1 MLALGQLDDELLDE
15 SGDVVVR
22 HHLALP
28 LLDAEHRCGHFDL
41 HVLLDLDLTAQT
53 PVVEYLTTVEEARL
67 GRKDRAAALDDLT
80 LALSAGTL
88 AAACRR
94 QEYALLAQRIEQ
106 RRAGSDLQYLVAV
119 VDVDLHRA
127 GRSQFCLCKE
137 QQQHQNERY
146 GQKGN
151 DCN

>member
-15 SGDVVVR
+15 GGDIVVR

-80 LALSAGTL
+80 LALS
-88 AAACRR
+88 
-94 QEYALLAQRIEQ
+94 E
-106 RRAGSDLQYLVAV
+106 
-119 VDVDLHRA
+119 
-127 GRSQFCLCKE
+127 
-137 QQQHQNERY
+137 
-146 GQKGN
+146 
-151 DCN
+151 